1 MVRRRPLAVIGALS
15 AVIALQG
22 APVASAQVVVVGP
35 GPQVMITELPALS
48 ELPPLPGEGEESE
61 DDETKADSDGLT
73 AIQTAAFVLAV
84 GALVAG
90 GTGLALVTLRG
101 RGALRDDPLRRTPT
115 PPRVDR

>member
-15 AVIALQG
+15 AAIALQG
-22 APVASAQVVVVGP
+22 APVASAQVVVGP

-61 DDETKADSDGLT
+61 EDEAEADSDGLT
-73 AIQTAAFVLAV
+73 AIQMVAFVLAV

-101 RGALRDDPLRRTPT
+101 RGALRGDPLRRTPT

>member
-15 AVIALQG
+15 AAIALQG
-22 APVASAQVVVVGP
+22 APVASAQVVVGQ

-61 DDETKADSDGLT
+61 EDEAEADSDGLT
-73 AIQTAAFVLAV
+73 AIQMVAFVLAV